1 MALIRS
7 EANNGG
13 FSVAFNKADEKA
25 ISLTPDDIAVQKN
38 ISRIVTTSQALGS
51 FDIAVKNTSNPAPSS
66 DCPDNKID

>member
-25 ISLTPDDIAVQKN
+25 INLSADDLAVQKN
-38 ISRIVTTSQALGS
+38 ISRIITTSQALGS
-51 FDIAVKNTSNPAPSS
+51 FDIAVKNTSNPSAA
-66 DCPDNKID
+66 